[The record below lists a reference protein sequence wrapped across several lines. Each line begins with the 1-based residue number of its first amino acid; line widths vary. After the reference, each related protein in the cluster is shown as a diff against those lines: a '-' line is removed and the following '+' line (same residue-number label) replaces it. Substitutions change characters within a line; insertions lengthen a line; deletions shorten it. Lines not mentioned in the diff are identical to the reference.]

1 MKRTLLISLLLFVGV
16 TVFGTVG
23 FALVEP
29 TVHDAWESLYFTIVT
44 MFTVGYGDI
53 VPTTPISRL
62 VAIVVVIGGVTAAI
76 TFLQSLFDLFLS
88 ADLRRDLGLPQR
100 RTKMK
105 DHIVI
110 CGYGN
115 VGRQVYLMLK
125 AKNEKFVIIELD
137 QAKVTDLVD
146 KGLPVIQGDVL
157 DEDVLQRAN
166 VEHAKAI
173 IATMRDSTNIIVAI
187 NAKMLNPSIYVVSEV
202 EDVRNIPA
210 LKKAGAD
217 EIVDCHEMGA
227 RIMVSKARKIV
238 IDTVCGAEVNP
249 QLTNYAANYEGAKY
263 YFDSKECQTAF
274 EKNPERFRELKRV
287 VDATCGIEGP

>member
-16 TVFGTVG
+16 TIFGTVG
-23 FALVEP
+23 FALTEP
-29 TVHDAWESLYFTIVT
+29 TVHDAWESLYFTVVT

-115 VGRQVYLMLK
+115 VGRQVYQMLK

-137 QAKVTDLVD
+137 QAKVADLVD

-173 IATMRDSTNIIVAI
+173 IATTRDSTNIIVAI

-238 IDTVCGAEVNP
+238 IDPVCGAEVNP
-249 QLTNYAANYEGAKY
+249 QLTNYTANHEGAKY
-263 YFDSKECQTAF
+263 YFDSRECQTAF
-274 EKNPERFRELKRV
+274 EKNPERFKELKRV